1 MLTLDALTGD
11 RPTLYAVLTAREHLT
26 RADCRRHLD
35 HVLRAL
41 RRRWPEAQW
50 FVQVEFQR
58 RGALHLNLA
67 IKRVPV
73 DQAEDAGR
81 VVIEAWCRRV
91 DAEPVGQWAE
101 PIEDALAVTRYM
113 SKMLAH
119 GLKAEQA
126 PPIGWKGHRTS
137 HTLGYF
143 AQGTVA
149 ARAAARDSL
158 KEKRALHRARKS
170 GLSGVEAELV
180 AQADVM
186 SKAGETYT
194 LVGVI
199 ERIGG
204 MVVSAREV
212 GRGGVPPRRD
222 LRWRAGLLV
231 DLRTGEVLG

>member
-11 RPTLYAVLTAREHLT
+11 RPTLYAVLTAKEHLT
-26 RADCRRHLD
+26 RADCRRHLE
-35 HVLRAL
+35 HVRRAL
-41 RRRWPEAQW
+41 RRRWPDAQW

-67 IKRVPV
+67 VKRVPV
-73 DQAEDAGR
+73 EQAEAAGQVIIDA
-81 VVIEAWCRRV
+81 WLRRV
-91 DAEPVGQWAE
+91 DAKRAGQWAE

-113 SKMLAH
+113 AKMLAH

-137 HTLGYF
+137 HTVGYF
-143 AQGTVA
+143 ASGTEA
-149 ARAAARDSL
+149 ARLAARESL
-158 KEKRALHRARKS
+158 KAKRALHRAQES
-170 GLSGVEAELV
+170 GLSGIEAELV

-199 ERIGG
+199 ERLGS

-212 GRGGVPPRRD
+212 GHGSVPPRRD
-222 LRWRAGLLV
+222 LRWRAGVLV